1 MDVDG
6 DGKASGAFL
15 RARVAID
22 LEKPLRRG
30 VLLRMSKM
38 EEPKWFGVQYEKL
51 PFYCFACGVLGH
63 SELECH
69 QQVARDDKG
78 KLPYDVQLRA
88 PEERRRR
95 LQSFAGAA
103 ADSFGSGAYSV
114 TRHSCSH
121 FSRSGE
127 SRSSMGE
134 DGSHYS
140 SSDQV
145 PENEARDTEEQ
156 EVQSPLK

>member
-103 ADSFGSGAYSV
+103 ADSFGSGASSV
-114 TRHSCSH
+114 TRHSC
-121 FSRSGE
+121 
-127 SRSSMGE
+127 
-134 DGSHYS
+134 
-140 SSDQV
+140 
-145 PENEARDTEEQ
+145 
-156 EVQSPLK
+156 